1 MHAMPRKTLFMS
13 ASSNSNL
20 MKQLT
25 STHANM
31 AGCSLLSSNKYQMF
45 YNTVNSVFILQ
56 SVNINV
62 FDVKDV
68 IEHKSVQNM
77 KNNVTVTFLSN

>member
-1 MHAMPRKTLFMS
+1 MQLRPGEKILSTS

-25 STHANM
+25 STHADM
-31 AGCSLLSSNKYQMF
+31 AGCNLLSSNKYQIF

-56 SVNINV
+56 SVNITI

-68 IEHKSVQNM
+68 IERNSV
-77 KNNVTVTFLSN
+77 